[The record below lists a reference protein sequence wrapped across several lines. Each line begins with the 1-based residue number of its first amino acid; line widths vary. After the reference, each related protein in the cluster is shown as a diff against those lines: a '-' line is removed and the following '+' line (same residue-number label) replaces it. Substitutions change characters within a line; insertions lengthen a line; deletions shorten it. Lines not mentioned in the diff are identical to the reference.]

1 MAKLAGT
8 SETVVALIIMVM
20 NLQQLLTVHF
30 LRFIERILSLL
41 MVIKGLYGLERPKI
55 LQLVSLFD
63 SIGTEARFGYF

>member
-41 MVIKGLYGLERPKI
+41 MVIKGLYGLVRPKI
-55 LQLVSLFD
+55 LQLVSLVD